1 MAALHSSSALVW
13 CSSVQPVLTARKMQ
27 NNTAVK
33 RFWELLGLNSGFGG
47 VTFSDEHD
55 FEPDQSWRSG
65 KDAHIVL
72 LGLL

>member
-47 VTFSDEHD
+47 VAFSD
-55 FEPDQSWRSG
+55 EPDQSWRSG

>member
-1 MAALHSSSALVW
+1 MQLGAACADSTH
-13 CSSVQPVLTARKMQ
+13 RMQ

-47 VTFSDEHD
+47 VAFSDEHD
-55 FEPDQSWRSG
+55 FEPNQSWRTG